1 MKRIFWLLI
10 ILIFIVTSTVIHL
23 QSQFQTRPTLQELRA
38 LKSIR
43 EKIPGIIIWSSLRD
57 GSWQIYKMKADGRD
71 KVRLTND
78 QADNFHPVW
87 AKDGEWIYYQRNDDI
102 YRMHPDG
109 SDSQLVVEDGF
120 SFDISEDGC
129 SLVYVNKEQNRYAII
144 FKDLKGGTNEEI
156 IPERIS
162 EFEGK
167 ELMYPTISPDGQWLA
182 FASDYP
188 RTWTIHMVKMDGSN
202 GYEFAYGCMPQYR
215 PDGSMVAWISS
226 GKHKVYI
233 GLPDG
238 KNQRLF
244 EGSVPGRPHCYY
256 PRWSD
261 NGEYIVFAASPHHDS
276 NTSDYEIYIKP
287 SIGGE
292 AVRLT
297 FHPKS
302 DIWPDLFISEKK
314 GKAVR

>member
-1 MKRIFWLLI
+1 MILLFI
-10 ILIFIVTSTVIHL
+10 ISIVVSL
-23 QSQFQTRPTLQELRA
+23 QSQFQTRPTLKELRA

-43 EKIPGIIIWSSLRD
+43 GKIPGIIVWSSLRD

-71 KVRLTND
+71 KIRLTND

-87 AKDGEWIYYQRNDDI
+87 SKDGEWIYYQRNDDI
-102 YRMHPDG
+102 YRIHPDG
-109 SDSQLVVEDGF
+109 SDSQLVLRDGF
-120 SFDISEDGC
+120 SFDVSEDGL
-129 SLVYVNKEQNRYAII
+129 SLIYVIKKKERYSII
-144 FKDLKGGTNEEI
+144 LRNLEKETTEEI
-156 IPERIS
+156 IPARVP

-188 RTWTIHMVKMDGSN
+188 RTWTIHAVKMDGSD
-202 GYEFAYGCMPQYR
+202 GYELAYGCMPQYR
-215 PDGSMVAWISS
+215 QDGLMMAWISS

-233 GLPDG
+233 GKPDG
-238 KNQRLF
+238 KDKRLF
-244 EGSVPGRPHCYY
+244 EGSIPGRPHCYY

-261 NGEYIVFAASPHHDS
+261 NGEYIVFAASPHRDS
-276 NTSDYEIYIKP
+276 NTGDYEIYIKP
-287 SIGGE
+287 LGGGE

-302 DIWPDLFISEKK
+302 DIWPDIFIPE
-314 GKAVR
+314 